1 MGAHQGPERR
11 VRRVAGGTRAVR
23 RRGGHLVGPDHHP
36 PRGHGEQ
43 GSRRLLPHHLRQL
56 PDQGEDRA
64 DDRCAGERRRWRWR
78 GRRRRRR
85 GREGGGRGGGGGP
98 AGGGHVWWRRRRRR
112 LLKRSDIVLTK
123 ANGVERATHTTVALC
138 TCRSIVDSCAQENKD
153 ASTRDWE

>member
-1 MGAHQGPERR
+1 MDKLTKDQKDEYAVSLAALALYDGEVGRAWHLAPSSFR
-11 VRRVAGGTRAVR
+11 VPFLIPVARFPSLPPPPPPRAPA
-23 RRGGHLVGPDHHP
+23 GGHLVGPDHHP

-64 DDRCAGERRRWRWR
+64 DDRCAGERRRRRRRRRRWRRR

-98 AGGGHVWWRRRRRR
+98 AGGGQC
-112 LLKRSDIVLTK
+112 
-123 ANGVERATHTTVALC
+123 VELACRAT
-138 TCRSIVDSCAQENKD
+138 R
-153 ASTRDWE
+153 